1 MFRLGIQGFVLEEC
15 KRVPGFDPNAIPNEA
30 RKVHSNCLFLFFQD
44 PFLVISK
51 AAENGTLVPICKTE
65 VLKNDHDPKWKQFL
79 LSIQQVGSKVQKI
92 GARKVIVSVEF
103 LLNIF
108 WMEIPSKPV
117 V

>member
-1 MFRLGIQGFVLEEC
+1 MFRLGIQGFVLEKC
-15 KRVPGFDPNAIPNEA
+15 KRAPGFDPNPIPYEA
-30 RKVHSNCLFLFFQD
+30 RKAHSIFCFLFFQD

-51 AAENGTLVPICKTE
+51 ATENGTLVPICKTE

-79 LSIQQVGSKVQKI
+79 LSIQQVGSKVPKI
-92 GARKVIVSVEF
+92 SARKVTVSVEF

-108 WMEIPSKPV
+108 WMEISSKLV